1 MGKKEI
7 INFWNKSSRRD
18 LKTAQGLFELKRYDA
33 CLFFCHLSLEKL
45 LKGLIV
51 KITEKPSPYIH
62 DLDRLAYLAQLDLSE
77 KQSENLK
84 IITDFNI
91 AGRYNDEK
99 SEFYK
104 KCTKKYTEKYLN
116 ITKELFL
123 WLKKEYRKK

>member
-1 MGKKEI
+1 MGKKQI
-7 INFWNKSSRRD
+7 INFWHKSSERD
-18 LKTAQGLFELKRYDA
+18 FKTAQGLFGLKRYDA

-51 KITEKPSPYIH
+51 KILEKPAPYIH
-62 DLDRLAYLAQLDLSE
+62 DLDRLARLAQLDLSK

-99 SEFYK
+99 LEFYK
-104 KCTKKYTEKYLN
+104 KCTKKYAEKYLN
-116 ITKELFL
+116 ITEELFL
-123 WLKKEYRKK
+123 CLKKEYRKK